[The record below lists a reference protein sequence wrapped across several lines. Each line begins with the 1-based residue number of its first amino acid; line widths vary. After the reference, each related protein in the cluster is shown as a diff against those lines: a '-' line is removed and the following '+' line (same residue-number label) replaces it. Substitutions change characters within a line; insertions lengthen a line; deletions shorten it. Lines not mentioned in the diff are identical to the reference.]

1 MNYYLELFGYL
12 GSLLIILSMM
22 FTSINKLRIIN
33 IIGSIISLIYS
44 IIVDAWPI
52 VILNASLIIINSIQL
67 IKDYYRSSRLNNCRR
82 YFNIK
87 K

>member
-33 IIGSIISLIYS
+33 IIGSIISLTYS

-52 VILNASLIIINSIQL
+52 VILNASLITINMYHL
-67 IKDYYRSSRLNNCRR
+67 IRYY
-82 YFNIK
+82 IK
-87 K
+87 KRKLKKFKFFTNN

>member
-12 GSLLIILSMM
+12 GSLLIIISMM

-52 VILNASLIIINSIQL
+52 VILNASLITINMYHL
-67 IKDYYRSSRLNNCRR
+67 IRYYIRKRKLKNFKF
-82 YFNIK
+82 YVK
-87 K
+87 

>member
-12 GSLLIILSMM
+12 GSLLIIISMM
-22 FTSINKLRIIN
+22 FSSINKLRIIN

-52 VILNASLIIINSIQL
+52 VILNASLITINMYHLIRYYIQKRKL
-67 IKDYYRSSRLNNCRR
+67 KNFKFYV
-82 YFNIK
+82 K
-87 K
+87 

>member
-33 IIGSIISLIYS
+33 IIGSIISLTYS
-44 IIVDAWPI
+44 IIIDAWPI
-52 VILNASLIIINSIQL
+52 VILNASLITINMYHL
-67 IKDYYRSSRLNNCRR
+67 IRYYIRKSKLKNFKF
-82 YFNIK
+82 YVK
-87 K
+87 

>member
-33 IIGSIISLIYS
+33 IIGSIISLTYS

-52 VILNASLIIINSIQL
+52 VILNASLITINMYHL
-67 IKDYYRSSRLNNCRR
+67 IRYYIRKSKLKNFKF
-82 YFNIK
+82 YVK
-87 K
+87 